1 MPPQPRLPLHSLR
14 QILRRPTRRTYIA
27 APKPGSG
34 PLLERRSDRALP
46 QIQTSLLSSKWIRT
60 LPIFAFIM
68 VGSCAA
74 IFNYQKQSS
83 SVVNS
88 TLYALRT
95 NPKARELLGDEVYFA
110 SKIPWIA
117 GEMNQLHGRIDISF
131 NVKGTRGKGRMRF
144 VSVRRTRM
152 GLFETTDWS
161 LEMEDGTKVSLL
173 GSGGEDPFKQE
184 EISDS

>member
-1 MPPQPRLPLHSLR
+1 MPPRLRIPLRPSRKAIQPRR
-14 QILRRPTRRTYIA
+14 NYIA

-46 QIQTSLLSSKWIRT
+46 PLQTSLLSSKWIRT
-60 LPIFAFIM
+60 LPLFAVIM
-68 VGSCAA
+68 TGSCLA

-95 NPKARELLGDEVYFA
+95 NSKAREVLGDEVYFA

-131 NVKGTRGKGRMRF
+131 WVKGTKGMGKMRF

-152 GLFETTDWS
+152 GLFETTDWD
-161 LEMEDGTKVSLL
+161 LEMEDGRKISLL
-173 GSGGEDPFKQE
+173 DADGPDPFKQE
-184 EISDS
+184 EI